1 MMMSSSGSRSSWD
14 DSSQPFDED
23 EIDFFA
29 DLDGDK
35 ETTTETPSLF
45 SKAAGSSS
53 PPRSSTTKTK
63 TPLLSAQRT
72 TAVATTTSTTT
83 TTSELGEEQ
92 QGVEVF
98 PRPGKTKQSSSLPTI
113 VESTRN
119 ATAIEPKGRQELQ
132 HRQELGQ
139 SQSQPDQDETEK
151 LRQAELA
158 LRHKVATGGGCCGGT
173 TSIPPGL
180 LLWTRFFINNYSAVL
195 VFGKHLIS
203 LESLLSIALSI
214 SMTICKSAGPV
225 IFWKEANEKRSIGNG
240 LFSFSPLS

>member
-1 MMMSSSGSRSSWD
+1 
-14 DSSQPFDED
+14 
-23 EIDFFA
+23 
-29 DLDGDK
+29 
-35 ETTTETPSLF
+35 
-45 SKAAGSSS
+45 
-53 PPRSSTTKTK
+53 
-63 TPLLSAQRT
+63 LSATRT

-119 ATAIEPKGRQELQ
+119 ATNIEPKGRHEQLQQHQQERQLQ
-132 HRQELGQ
+132 P
-139 SQSQPDQDETEK
+139 QSQPGQDETEK

-173 TSIPPGL
+173 TSTPPGL

-214 SMTICKSAGPV
+214 SMTVCKSAGTM
-225 IFWKEANEKRSIGNG
+225 IFWKEANEKSSICIG
-240 LFSFSPLS
+240 LVSFFPLS